1 MKKEEYRK
9 EIEDEGERD
18 GEKKEKLVKNRGG
31 DRDGR
36 REKRV
41 VGNKMRVWL
50 EGQQKS
56 DGKEK
61 ERVER
66 REKCG

>member
-1 MKKEEYRK
+1 MER
-9 EIEDEGERD
+9 EDEGERD

-41 VGNKMRVWL
+41 VGNKMSVVGRPT
-50 EGQQKS
+50 
-56 DGKEK
+56 KE
-61 ERVER
+61 
-66 REKCG
+66 

>member
-1 MKKEEYRK
+1 M
-9 EIEDEGERD
+9 
-18 GEKKEKLVKNRGG
+18 KNRG

-56 DGKEK
+56 DGKETK
-61 ERVER
+61 GKVWIMERERVM
-66 REKCG
+66 

>member
-41 VGNKMRVWL
+41 VGNKMSVVGRPT
-50 EGQQKS
+50 
-56 DGKEK
+56 KE
-61 ERVER
+61 
-66 REKCG
+66 